1 MEWGQHLQGRKG
13 WPVKACPSLSS
24 CQVLADGTILNCLT
38 SLRKD
43 NTGYDL
49 KQMFIGSEGTLG
61 VITAVSIV
69 CPPRPKAVNVAFL
82 GRPQLASEPGG
93 REWAELL

>member
-1 MEWGQHLQGRKG
+1 MEEGL
-13 WPVKACPSLSS
+13 SLSS

-82 GRPQLASEPGG
+82 GRSFNLLLSQLAEVGSCSGHVG
-93 REWAELL
+93 VRVD

>member
-1 MEWGQHLQGRKG
+1 MEAGL
-13 WPVKACPSLSS
+13 SLSS

-82 GRPQLASEPGG
+82 GRSFNLLLSQLSEVGSCSG
-93 REWAELL
+93 HVGVRVD